1 VLGRLVDA
9 YPDAVQLTYRH
20 FPLISIHANAQK
32 SAEAAE
38 AAGAQDA
45 FWPYHDLL
53 FERQND
59 WSSLPEAEARD
70 FFIALA
76 ESLALDTAQF
86 TSDLDGDVY
95 ADYVSASYQEAINL
109 NLSGTPSVILDG
121 RLLPGDGIPFDYN
134 VWENF
139 VKQQIQLQEPLNA
152 LAERRYD
159 APPPMTIDE
168 NATYLARVKMETG
181 GEFVME
187 LWPQS
192 APQTVN
198 SFVFLANEGWFDGV
212 TFHRVL
218 EGFVAQTGDP
228 SGTGMGGPGYAIPN
242 EIDPALSHSEPG
254 MVAMA
259 NSGPDTNGSQ
269 WYITLGDASQLDG
282 SYTIFGRVI
291 EGMDVVEAITPRNP
305 ANDPDAPPGDAIS
318 TITIEVA
325 GN

>member
-1 VLGRLVDA
+1 MLGRLVDA
-9 YPDAVQLTYRH
+9 YPDAVQVTYRH

-32 SAEAAE
+32 SAEAAQ
-38 AAGAQDA
+38 AAGAQGS

-59 WSSLPEAEARD
+59 WSSLAETEARD
-70 FFIALA
+70 YFISLA
-76 ESLALDTAQF
+76 EELGLDTAQF
-86 TSDLDGDVY
+86 TADLDGDVY
-95 ADYVSASYQEAINL
+95 AEYVSTSYQEALNL
-109 NLSGTPSVILDG
+109 NLSGTPSIMLNG

-134 VWENF
+134 VWDNF
-139 VKQQIQLQEPLNA
+139 VKEQVQLQGPLKA
-152 LAERRYD
+152 LAERQYD

-168 NATYLARVKMETG
+168 NATYLAHVKMETG
-181 GEFVME
+181 GEFTIE
-187 LWPQS
+187 LLPKS

-218 EGFVAQTGDP
+218 DGFVAQTGDP

-242 EIDPALSHSEPG
+242 EIDPALSHKESG

-291 EGMDVVEAITPRNP
+291 EGMDVVEAIALRDP
-305 ANDPDAPPGDAIS
+305 ANDPNAPPGDAIS